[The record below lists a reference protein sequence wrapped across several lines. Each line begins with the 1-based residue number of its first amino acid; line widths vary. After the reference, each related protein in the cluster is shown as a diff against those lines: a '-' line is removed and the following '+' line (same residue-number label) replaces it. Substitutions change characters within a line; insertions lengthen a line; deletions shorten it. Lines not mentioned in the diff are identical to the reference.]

1 MSYQDFYN
9 AYVKRYVYKTKKS
22 CQDDVIKLWNTAKQK
37 FPKKEELI
45 HHIQHEIDR
54 LLREATERKVR
65 STLAFL
71 QKVQINDHNI
81 QHVESA
87 VQDEVN
93 NQQSGDQ
100 DLDDCPQPAGASK
113 RKNQPLEISD
123 DEDEAMSNTTP
134 SNVRPTPAQDAM
146 KKKIAKLHMELDLTE
161 RRKGSLIADG
171 TEFDKACNLRREI
184 ETCEKK
190 LKLKEKQ
197 RAYSLTHRKNK
208 KQKII
213 ELCSKNPDA
222 AKSLTPRAGPGRP
235 RLEVEQSE
243 LLKTISD
250 LALFGASAEER
261 RRCEIVRTV
270 VKCDDQMCCSPRR
283 SDLHMILH
291 DRFLPPPYP
300 ITQIEGHLTI
310 PDFKEHDGKSFAPFL
325 IRQCVPIQPLNA
337 FISTPYDLYCPSVR
351 NDLEKRC
358 CSSCGIYYASVTRA
372 AEHRRAAHIIPAKQA
387 RMFCKVRPSRIVTRR
402 ANELLCA
409 SANGLEWLDQNEV
422 EGADDFTENHM
433 DMLIPIISLKT
444 AHDSPWT
451 ELE

>member
-1 MSYQDFYN
+1 
-9 AYVKRYVYKTKKS
+9 
-22 CQDDVIKLWNTAKQK
+22 
-37 FPKKEELI
+37 
-45 HHIQHEIDR
+45 
-54 LLREATERKVR
+54 
-65 STLAFL
+65 
-71 QKVQINDHNI
+71 
-81 QHVESA
+81 
-87 VQDEVN
+87 
-93 NQQSGDQ
+93 
-100 DLDDCPQPAGASK
+100 
-113 RKNQPLEISD
+113 
-123 DEDEAMSNTTP
+123 
-134 SNVRPTPAQDAM
+134 
-146 KKKIAKLHMELDLTE
+146 
-161 RRKGSLIADG
+161 
-171 TEFDKACNLRREI
+171 
-184 ETCEKK
+184 
-190 LKLKEKQ
+190 
-197 RAYSLTHRKNK
+197 
-208 KQKII
+208 
-213 ELCSKNPDA
+213 
-222 AKSLTPRAGPGRP
+222 
-235 RLEVEQSE
+235 
-243 LLKTISD
+243 
-250 LALFGASAEER
+250 
-261 RRCEIVRTV
+261 
-270 VKCDDQMCCSPRR
+270 
-283 SDLHMILH
+283 MILH

>member
-71 QKVQINDHNI
+71 QKTNTKISNTSSTQAGTSTESVPNVECPGQVQINDHNI

-197 RAYSLTHRKNK
+197 RARANTR
-208 KQKII
+208 
-213 ELCSKNPDA
+213 E
-222 AKSLTPRAGPGRP
+222 AKRHVVTVP
-235 RLEVEQSE
+235 
-243 LLKTISD
+243 
-250 LALFGASAEER
+250 
-261 RRCEIVRTV
+261 V